1 MGEQWLFMISHE
13 KPRWNGP
20 HRNAF
25 HLLGQRLAAPASS
38 ATLVL
43 IKTIIKKQLCILTN
57 DVFPLSLCPF
67 LPGLGFFSF
76 SFFFS
81 ADLHSTY
88 FCAFLRL
95 RLLAVSACSVVVC
108 LGSEHHSWL
117 YQHMTSKWQHAVFK
131 TLWRTHTQ
139 FFTSLHLDRQLF
151 SFWHAP
157 FVLQSSSSLSSLHHR
172 CHYCALT
179 PAIIT
184 IRLCL
189 FGLGP
194 PFEDQ
199 VP

>member
-13 KPRWNGP
+13 KSRWNGP

-131 TLWRTHTQ
+131 TLWRTHTVFHFVPPWPTAV
-139 FFTSLHLDRQLF
+139 FFLTRTLCPSVILF
-151 SFWHAP
+151 SFLP
-157 FVLQSSSSLSSLHHR
+157 SSSVSLLCPYPR
-172 CHYCALT
+172 HYNH
-179 PAIIT
+179 
-184 IRLCL
+184 
-189 FGLGP
+189 
-194 PFEDQ
+194 
-199 VP
+199 